1 MGERGQAHLLQIP
14 LGAGPAPAASPQGR
28 IRPRAAAEGSPT
40 APCPH
45 KAPSVPSPGTR
56 GGQGGDVGAT
66 GLPCTRV
73 VPTLG
78 AFKQHVMRQERSH
91 GGKTPAGLAPWC
103 GDGVEPPVPIPGP
116 SLPPRCPSLGVS
128 QPQGT
133 WVKRKKF
140 GHHDPA
146 TPLRRAGAVPAVRRC
161 RRFAPKNGMIIW
173 ISAGEVREKD

>member
-28 IRPRAAAEGSPT
+28 IRPGAAAEGSPT

-45 KAPSVPSPGTR
+45 KAASVPSPGTR
-56 GGQGGDVGAT
+56 GGQGGDAEAT
-66 GLPCTRV
+66 GLPCTRA

-91 GGKTPAGLAPWC
+91 RDKTPAGLAPCGISWC

-116 SLPPRCPSLGVS
+116 SATSLS
-128 QPQGT
+128 QPQG
-133 WVKRKKF
+133 
-140 GHHDPA
+140 
-146 TPLRRAGAVPAVRRC
+146 VPAPGDMGKAKQIW
-161 RRFAPKNGMIIW
+161 AP
-173 ISAGEVREKD
+173 